1 MPAKEKGTKA
11 ATPRKV
17 RQTSAGKG
25 GAKYARFTVLLE
37 SGQTLAQLS
46 TEFQELTRDMG
57 DRSYTSGVRRVIEGE
72 TITESDFNAVF
83 DSGKTA

>member
-1 MPAKEKGTKA
+1 MPVKKAVVKKA

-17 RQTSAGKG
+17 RETSAGKG

-46 TEFQELTRDMG
+46 TEFQELARDMG
-57 DRSYTSGVRRVIEGE
+57 DRSYTSGIRWVVEGE
-72 TITESDFNAVF
+72 TITEDEFNAAF
-83 DSGKTA
+83 GGGKD